1 MQNRATSFQYF
12 SPPLSL
18 ITNKGLGGLG
28 QLLMV
33 LLLHHLE
40 TVAQTDSEA
49 QRVVVAEMEDNE
61 TAFPHMD

>member
-1 MQNRATSFQYF
+1 
-12 SPPLSL
+12 
-18 ITNKGLGGLG
+18 
-28 QLLMV
+28 MV

-49 QRVVVAEMEDNE
+49 QKVVVAEMEDSE